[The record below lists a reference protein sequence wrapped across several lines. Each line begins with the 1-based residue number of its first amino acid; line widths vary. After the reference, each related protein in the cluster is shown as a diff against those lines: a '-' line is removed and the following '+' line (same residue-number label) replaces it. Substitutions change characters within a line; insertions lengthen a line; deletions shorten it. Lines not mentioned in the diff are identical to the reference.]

1 MRSVNQR
8 VVKEI
13 RTSYLFRGMVIDYS
27 VRDDTSMVQVT
38 VMVVLELEVAIEKI
52 VIAQEIAPR
61 GI

>member
-1 MRSVNQR
+1 
-8 VVKEI
+8 
-13 RTSYLFRGMVIDYS
+13 MVIDYS